1 MWDLNDDLVKPELFA
16 RIFCADLDLPL
27 NPWVETVANQIRA
40 QLEEYEGIVTMD
52 LGSCSTGYEEVG
64 AEDVGAV
71 DIEVPERRVILSVS
85 FRFVFCVC
93 IFEGKKK
100 RN

>member
-40 QLEEYEGIVTMD
+40 QLEEYEGIVR
-52 LGSCSTGYEEVG
+52 L
-64 AEDVGAV
+64 
-71 DIEVPERRVILSVS
+71 
-85 FRFVFCVC
+85 
-93 IFEGKKK
+93 
-100 RN
+100 N